1 MTTTTAQETPVLQKT
16 RELCQTL
23 TEQPEFKQICERITN
38 FMNDEAAKTQY
49 QLVMEKG
56 EMLQHKQQMGMPVN
70 NDEILDFEN
79 QRDLLVNNPVA
90 KGFLEAREEMHKVQQ
105 SVGEYVSKTFEL
117 GRLPSEE
124 DLHSGG
130 CGSGCGCS
138 H

>member
-1 MTTTTAQETPVLQKT
+1 MTSMTSQDTPVLQKT

-23 TEQPEFKQICERITN
+23 TEQPEFKQIWERIN
-38 FMNDEAAKTQY
+38 SFMNDEGAKAQY

-56 EMLQHKQQMGMPVN
+56 EMLQHKQQMGMPLN

-90 KGFLEAREEMHKVQQ
+90 KAFLEAREEMSKVQQ

-117 GRLPSEE
+117 GRLPGDE
-124 DLHSGG
+124 DFHGG
-130 CGSGCGCS
+130 SCGSGCGC
-138 H
+138 

>member
-1 MTTTTAQETPVLQKT
+1 MTTTTETPVLQKT

-23 TEQPEFKQICERITN
+23 TEQPEFKQIWDRINN
-38 FMNDEAAKTQY
+38 FMNDEAAKAQY

-56 EMLQHKQQMGMPVN
+56 ETLQHKQQMGMPLN

-90 KGFLEAREEMHKVQQ
+90 KGFLEAREEMNKVQQ

-117 GRLPSEE
+117 GRLPSDE